1 MPKRSQHRVS
11 EGQDAKANVRR
22 RGVGSPEP
30 SISTIPRAV
39 VCFAII
45 NEGGEQWLT

>member
-1 MPKRSQHRVS
+1 MPV
-11 EGQDAKANVRR
+11 ANVRR

-30 SISTIPRAV
+30 SAVIAREGPV

-45 NEGGEQWLT
+45 NEGDKEWLT